1 MTSAAEHRRPVP
13 SDGDAI
19 LNALPNPVLL
29 VAPDGRIVDANMAAE
44 SFFEISTQ
52 FLQRQ
57 SLKEL
62 VPFGSPLLALID
74 QVRTSGSPVNEYK
87 VDLGT
92 PRIGG
97 DRQVDLHVAP
107 LTERPGHIV
116 VMLQERTIAD
126 KMDRQLTHRSAARSV
141 IALAAMLAHEI
152 KNPLSGIRGA
162 AQLLEQQ
169 ASSEDRMLTRLIC
182 DEADRIVTLVDRME
196 VFGDDRPVARGPVNI
211 HSVLDHVKRLAQSG
225 FARNIRFVE
234 DYDPSLPPVL
244 ANQDQLIQVFLNLVK
259 NAAEAVAD
267 LGSDAEI
274 QLTTAFLARN
284 RGYRCRSSSASRT
297 TVRACRKTCFP
308 TCSILS
314 SPQSRPAADWDSRWW
329 QRSSVITAASSN
341 ASPSR
346 GKPPSACCCRCTT
359 PPNISTRTIA
369 RTFRVRPRVPHRTH
383 DKEQQCPQ
391 VAYLS
396 PTTTPPS
403 AQFSTRLFRVPDTRY
418 G

>member
-1 MTSAAEHRRPVP
+1 MTSAAENRRPVP

-74 QVRTSGSPVNEYK
+74 QVRSSGSPVNEYK

-162 AQLLEQQ
+162 AQLLEQA

-234 DYDPSLPPVL
+234 EYDPSLPPVL

-259 NAAEAVAD
+259 NAAEAVVD

-274 QLTTAFLARN
+274 QLTTAFRPGVRLSVPGKKSRVSLPLEFCVKDNGPGRAGGSVAQSVRSL
-284 RGYRCRSSSASRT
+284 RHHQTDRQRAWVWRWWPRSSA
-297 TVRACRKTCFP
+297 
-308 TCSILS
+308 
-314 SPQSRPAADWDSRWW
+314 
-329 QRSSVITAASSN
+329 ITAASSN
-341 ASPSR
+341 ANPSR
-346 GKPPSACCCRCTT
+346 GRPSSACCCRCST
-359 PPNISTRTIA
+359 PPNNSIKAIA
-369 RTFRVRPRVPHRTH
+369 MTFRGRRCMPHRTQ
-383 DKEQQCPQ
+383 DEE
-391 VAYLS
+391 
-396 PTTTPPS
+396 
-403 AQFSTRLFRVPDTRY
+403 
-418 G
+418 

>member
-1 MTSAAEHRRPVP
+1 MTSAAENLRPVP
-13 SDGDAI
+13 SDGEAI

-74 QVRTSGSPVNEYK
+74 QVRSSGSPVNEYK

-162 AQLLEQQ
+162 AQLLEQA

-196 VFGDDRPVARGPVNI
+196 VFGDDRPVARGAVNI

-234 DYDPSLPPVL
+234 EYDPSLPPVL

-274 QLTTAFLARN
+274 QLTTAFRPGVRLSVPGKKSRVSLPLEFCVKDNGPGVPEDLLPNLFDPFVTTKPTGSGLGLALVAKIV
-284 RGYRCRSSSASRT
+284 GDHGGIIECESQP
-297 TVRACRKTCFP
+297 RKTIFRVLLP
-308 TCSILS
+308 MFNTAKHFESNRDDVPGTSLHAS
-314 SPQSRPAADWDSRWW
+314 QDSR
-329 QRSSVITAASSN
+329 
-341 ASPSR
+341 
-346 GKPPSACCCRCTT
+346 
-359 PPNISTRTIA
+359 
-369 RTFRVRPRVPHRTH
+369 
-383 DKEQQCPQ
+383 
-391 VAYLS
+391 
-396 PTTTPPS
+396 
-403 AQFSTRLFRVPDTRY
+403 
-418 G
+418 

>member
-1 MTSAAEHRRPVP
+1 MERRCMTSTAEHRRVVP

-29 VAPDGRIVDANMAAE
+29 IGPDGKIVDANIAAE

-74 QVRTSGSPVNEYK
+74 QVRSAGSPVNEYK

-211 HSVLDHVKRLAQSG
+211 HSVLAQSG

-259 NAAEAVAD
+259 NAAEAVVD

-274 QLTTAFLARN
+274 QLTTAFRPGVRLSVPGKKSRVSLPLEFCVKDNGSGVPEDLLPNLFDPFVTTKQTGSGLGLALVAKIV
-284 RGYRCRSSSASRT
+284 GDHGGIIECESQP
-297 TVRACRKTCFP
+297 RKT
-308 TCSILS
+308 
-314 SPQSRPAADWDSRWW
+314 
-329 QRSSVITAASSN
+329 
-341 ASPSR
+341 
-346 GKPPSACCCRCTT
+346 
-359 PPNISTRTIA
+359 
-369 RTFRVRPRVPHRTH
+369 TFRVLLPMFSNAKQLDKSHRE
-383 DKEQQCPQ
+383 D
-391 VAYLS
+391 VS
-396 PTTTPPS
+396 GTPS
-403 AQFSTRLFRVPDTRY
+403 HASQDAR
-418 G
+418 

>member
-1 MTSAAEHRRPVP
+1 MECRCMNSAANPRRAVP
-13 SDGDAI
+13 TDSEAI

-52 FLQRQ
+52 FLRRQ

-74 QVRTSGSPVNEYK
+74 QVRSSGSPVNEYK

-162 AQLLEQQ
+162 AQLLEQS
-169 ASSEDRMLTRLIC
+169 ADDDDRSLTRLIC
-182 DEADRIVTLVDRME
+182 DEADRIVKLVDRME
-196 VFGDDRPVARGPVNI
+196 VFADERPVEREPVNI
-211 HSVLDHVKRLAQSG
+211 HVVLDRVKKLALSG
-225 FARNIRFVE
+225 FARNIKFVE
-234 DYDPSLPPVL
+234 SYDPSLPFVL
-244 ANQDQLIQVFLNLVK
+244 ANRDQFIQVFLNLVK
-259 NAAEAVAD
+259 NAGESIGD
-267 LGSDAEI
+267 QPDGQIE
-274 QLTTAFLARN
+274 LTTA
-284 RGYRCRSSSASRT
+284 
-297 TVRACRKTCFP
+297 
-308 TCSILS
+308 
-314 SPQSRPAADWDSRWW
+314 
-329 QRSSVITAASSN
+329 
-341 ASPSR
+341 
-346 GKPPSACCCRCTT
+346 
-359 PPNISTRTIA
+359 
-369 RTFRVRPRVPHRTH
+369 
-383 DKEQQCPQ
+383 
-391 VAYLS
+391 
-396 PTTTPPS
+396 
-403 AQFSTRLFRVPDTRY
+403 
-418 G
+418 